1 MQIYFFPYITVCAY
15 SLPANQIVDR
25 YTLIPQSETMIPM
38 TEITN
43 SRLFLWRWKL
53 KLSLKHY
60 AANHYQ
66 CIIYPHLK
74 EVQESFDVTKEL
86 FHGGLLDVQ
95 AEILNQFLVH
105 GGHVFMHFDQNID
118 LVFGAAVETVS
129 AVKEI
134 TYVPS
139 LN

>member
-1 MQIYFFPYITVCAY
+1 MYRY
-15 SLPANQIVDR
+15 SYL
-25 YTLIPQSETMIPM
+25 E
-38 TEITN
+38 
-43 SRLFLWRWKL
+43 K
-53 KLSLKHY
+53 
-60 AANHYQ
+60 
-66 CIIYPHLK
+66 
-74 EVQESFDVTKEL
+74 VQESFDVTKEL

-95 AEILNQFLVH
+95 AEILNKFLVH

-118 LVFGAAVETVS
+118 LVFGAVIETVN